1 MKLTALK
8 IEQLPIVIDLTKKI
22 WPVAYGE
29 ILSKAQLDYMI
40 DKFYNETALREL
52 IQKGHVFYLA
62 QDDNE
67 KYVGFVSYE
76 LNSEPNKTKIH
87 KIYVLPETQGT
98 GLGRQFF
105 ELVKEKAIEII
116 KKYLEDSF
124 EISPGVILDED
135 ITFSWYNNF
144 AFLGYSFTFN
154 GLATDSSFKI
164 NGIYHLSWVNAY
176 KMCEKVNKFKAERN
190 DSKH

>member
-8 IEQLPIVIDLTKKI
+8 IEQLPIVIGLTKKI

-40 DKFYNETALREL
+40 NKFYNETALREL

-62 QDDNE
+62 QDDNDN
-67 KYVGFVSYE
+67 YVGFVSYE
-76 LNSEPNKTKIH
+76 INSEPSKTKIH

-105 ELVKEKAIEII
+105 ELVKEKA
-116 KKYLEDSF
+116 LEKNQNA
-124 EISPGVILDED
+124 I
-135 ITFSWYNNF
+135 
-144 AFLGYSFTFN
+144 FLN
-154 GLATDSSFKI
+154 
-164 NGIYHLSWVNAY
+164 
-176 KMCEKVNKFKAERN
+176 VNKYNKAIHFYNKLGFTKVKDEVIDIEN
-190 DSKH
+190 GYVMDDYVMEVAI

>member
-1 MKLTALK
+1 MNLIKANTEH
-8 IEQLPIVIDLTKKI
+8 IPIIIDLTKKI

-62 QDDNE
+62 QDDNG
-67 KYVGFVSYE
+67 KDVGFVSYE
-76 LNSEPNKTKIH
+76 INSEPNKTKIH

-105 ELVKEKAIEII
+105 ELVKEKAIENNQNAIFLNVN
-116 KKYLEDSF
+116 K
-124 EISPGVILDED
+124 
-135 ITFSWYNNF
+135 YNNAIHF
-144 AFLGYSFTFN
+144 YTKLGFVKVKDEIIDIGN
-154 GLATDSSFKI
+154 GYVMDDYVMEVVI
-164 NGIYHLSWVNAY
+164 
-176 KMCEKVNKFKAERN
+176 
-190 DSKH
+190 

>member
-8 IEQLPIVIDLTKKI
+8 IEQLPIVIGLTKKI

-40 DKFYNETALREL
+40 NKFYNETALREL

-62 QDDNE
+62 QDDNDN
-67 KYVGFVSYE
+67 YVGFVSYE
-76 LNSEPNKTKIH
+76 INSEPSKTKIH

-105 ELVKEKAIEII
+105 ELVKEKA
-116 KKYLEDSF
+116 LEKNQNA
-124 EISPGVILDED
+124 I
-135 ITFSWYNNF
+135 
-144 AFLGYSFTFN
+144 FLN
-154 GLATDSSFKI
+154 
-164 NGIYHLSWVNAY
+164 
-176 KMCEKVNKFKAERN
+176 VNKYNKAIHFYNKLGFTKVKDEVIDIGN
-190 DSKH
+190 GYVMDDYVMEVAI

>member
-29 ILSKAQLDYMI
+29 ILSKEQLDYMI
-40 DKFYNETALREL
+40 DKFYNETALREQ
-52 IQKGHVFYLA
+52 IEVKGHVFYLA

-105 ELVKEKAIEII
+105 ELVKEKAIENHQKAIFLNVN
-116 KKYLEDSF
+116 K
-124 EISPGVILDED
+124 
-135 ITFSWYNNF
+135 YNNAIHF
-144 AFLGYSFTFN
+144 YTKLGFT
-154 GLATDSSFKI
+154 
-164 NGIYHLSWVNAY
+164 
-176 KMCEKVNKFKAERN
+176 KVKDEVIDIGNSYVMDDYVMEVVI
-190 DSKH
+190 

>member
-40 DKFYNETALREL
+40 HKFYNETALREL
-52 IQKGHVFYLA
+52 MQKGHVFYLA
-62 QDDNE
+62 QDENE
-67 KYVGFVSYE
+67 KYVGFLSYE
-76 LNSEPNKTKIH
+76 LNCEPNKTKIH

-105 ELVKEKAIEII
+105 ELVKEKAIENQQNAIFLNVN
-116 KKYLEDSF
+116 K
-124 EISPGVILDED
+124 
-135 ITFSWYNNF
+135 YNNAIHF
-144 AFLGYSFTFN
+144 YTKLGFVKLKDEVIDIGN
-154 GLATDSSFKI
+154 GYVMDDYVMEVA
-164 NGIYHLSWVNAY
+164 V
-176 KMCEKVNKFKAERN
+176 
-190 DSKH
+190 

>member
-40 DKFYNETALREL
+40 DKFYNETALREQ
-52 IQKGHVFYLA
+52 IEIKEHVFYLA
-62 QDDNE
+62 QDENE
-67 KYVGFVSYE
+67 NYVGFVSYE
-76 LNSEPNKTKIH
+76 INSEPNKTKIH

-105 ELVKEKAIEII
+105 ELVKEKAIENQQNAI
-116 KKYLEDSF
+116 
-124 EISPGVILDED
+124 
-135 ITFSWYNNF
+135 
-144 AFLGYSFTFN
+144 FLN
-154 GLATDSSFKI
+154 
-164 NGIYHLSWVNAY
+164 
-176 KMCEKVNKFKAERN
+176 VNKFNNAIHFYIKLGFTKVKDEVIDIGNGYVMDDYVMEVAI
-190 DSKH
+190 

>member
-52 IQKGHVFYLA
+52 MQKGHVFYLA
-62 QDDNE
+62 QDENE
-67 KYVGFVSYE
+67 KFVGFVSYE
-76 LNSEPNKTKIH
+76 INSEPNKTKIH

-98 GLGRQFF
+98 GLGREFF
-105 ELVKEKAIEII
+105 ELVKEKAIENQQNAIFLNVN
-116 KKYLEDSF
+116 K
-124 EISPGVILDED
+124 
-135 ITFSWYNNF
+135 YNNAIHF
-144 AFLGYSFTFN
+144 YTKLGFTKVKDEVIDIGN
-154 GLATDSSFKI
+154 GYVMDDYVMEIAIF
-164 NGIYHLSWVNAY
+164 
-176 KMCEKVNKFKAERN
+176 
-190 DSKH
+190 

>member
-62 QDDNE
+62 QDDNG
-67 KYVGFVSYE
+67 KDVGFVSYE
-76 LNSEPNKTKIH
+76 INSEPNKTKIH

-105 ELVKEKAIEII
+105 ELVKEKAIENHQKSIFLNVN
-116 KKYLEDSF
+116 K
-124 EISPGVILDED
+124 
-135 ITFSWYNNF
+135 YNNAIHF
-144 AFLGYSFTFN
+144 YTKLGFTKVKDEVIDIGN
-154 GLATDSSFKI
+154 GYVMDDYVMEVAIF
-164 NGIYHLSWVNAY
+164 
-176 KMCEKVNKFKAERN
+176 
-190 DSKH
+190 

>member
-1 MKLTALK
+1 MKLVPCK
-8 IEQLPIVIDLTKKI
+8 IEQLKIVIDLTKKI

-52 IQKGHVFYLA
+52 IQKGHIFYLA

-67 KYVGFVSYE
+67 NYVGFVSYE
-76 LNSEPNKTKIH
+76 INCEPNKTKIH

-105 ELVKEKAIEII
+105 ELVKEKAIGNNQNAIFLNVN
-116 KKYLEDSF
+116 K
-124 EISPGVILDED
+124 
-135 ITFSWYNNF
+135 YNNAIHFYMKLGF
-144 AFLGYSFTFN
+144 AKVKDEVIDIGNGYVM
-154 GLATDSSFKI
+154 DDYVMEVDI
-164 NGIYHLSWVNAY
+164 V
-176 KMCEKVNKFKAERN
+176 
-190 DSKH
+190 

>member
-8 IEQLPIVIDLTKKI
+8 TEQLPIVIDLTKKI

-40 DKFYNETALREL
+40 NKFYNETALREL

-62 QDDNE
+62 QDDNNN
-67 KYVGFVSYE
+67 YVGFVSYE
-76 LNSEPNKTKIH
+76 INSEPNKTKIH

-105 ELVKEKAIEII
+105 ELVKEKAIENNQKAIFLNVN
-116 KKYLEDSF
+116 K
-124 EISPGVILDED
+124 
-135 ITFSWYNNF
+135 YNNAIHF
-144 AFLGYSFTFN
+144 YNKLGFTKVKDEVIDIGN
-154 GLATDSSFKI
+154 GYVMDDYVMEVAI
-164 NGIYHLSWVNAY
+164 
-176 KMCEKVNKFKAERN
+176 
-190 DSKH
+190 